1 MLHNDHDPYT
11 VALIVPNREAVMD
24 WLKNRGLTCDSPEGQ
39 EAAIG
44 LFQAEIDSFREG
56 GSRDGLF
63 EKEWLPAA
71 YAILGEGFTEE
82 NHLLNSSLKL
92 VRRKVRDFYNDRLE
106 HLYTPEGRD
115 PLNRRNRTII
125 SRLDE

>member
-1 MLHNDHDPYT
+1 
-11 VALIVPNREAVMD
+11 
-24 WLKNRGLTCDSPEGQ
+24 
-39 EAAIG
+39 
-44 LFQAEIDSFREG
+44 
-56 GSRDGLF
+56 
-63 EKEWLPAA
+63 
-71 YAILGEGFTEE
+71 
-82 NHLLNSSLKL
+82 LKL